1 MWNSFCDF
9 CAFLW
14 LTFGLTDRGDG
25 PFRLRQ
31 VPLGCAQVMLGHPQ
45 FLNLHTP
52 LRTDK
57 ISGDIV

>member
-1 MWNSFCDF
+1 MGSHKRHKSQRLSFC
-9 CAFLW
+9 
-14 LTFGLTDRGDG
+14 LTDFGDG
-25 PFRLRQ
+25 PFRLCQ

-52 LRTDK
+52 LRTGK